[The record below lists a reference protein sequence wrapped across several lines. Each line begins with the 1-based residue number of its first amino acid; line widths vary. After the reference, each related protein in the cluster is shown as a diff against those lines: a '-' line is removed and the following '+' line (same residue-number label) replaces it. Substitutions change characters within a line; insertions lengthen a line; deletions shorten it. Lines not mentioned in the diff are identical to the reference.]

1 MKIIR
6 IIAQDYLKPFN
17 LIFLKG
23 MHSLVFPAKLHRNSL
38 LFPNT
43 RKPDTKEGGFD

>member
-1 MKIIR
+1 M
-6 IIAQDYLKPFN
+6 AQDYLKYFH

-23 MHSLVFPAKLHRNSL
+23 MHSWVFPAKLHRNSL

-43 RKPDTKEGGFD
+43 RKPDIKEGGFDWKSL